1 MVFLLLSGTPAAPS
15 IGVTESSDRIRLTSS
30 KKSRSGPEGMV
41 SARFGPCPAQ
51 RWRPLAECSWECKVR
66 AATIWAWM
74 LTPSSSRWLSLPT
87 RKAVTIARH
96 GRMMPEQPSTSCS
109 GPESNRPGTASTNA
123 PRSGTSMRE
132 HHLSSAST
140 RSAAKVQHGPPCW
153 VPICVS
159 DSSRRPSF
167 RQGRGNVL
175 GVRGRGHWS
184 DVPSRHRSRSTAS
197 NSLPG
202 TDCPGSPARPLT
214 GRLAQLEVI
223 SSGSDQIPALG

>member
-1 MVFLLLSGTPAAPS
+1 MVVLLLSGTPMAPS
-15 IGVTESSDRIRLTSS
+15 SEVTESPDRIRQTLRGNRDRARRAG
-30 KKSRSGPEGMV
+30 SRPGLARVPPNAGGHWRNARG
-41 SARFGPCPAQ
+41 SA
-51 RWRPLAECSWECKVR
+51 EVR
-66 AATIWAWM
+66 AATICAWM

-87 RKAVTIARH
+87 RKAVTIARR

-123 PRSGTSMRE
+123 PRSGTSTRE
-132 HHLSSAST
+132 HRSSSAST
-140 RSAAKVQHGPPCW
+140 RAAAKVQLGPPCW
-153 VPICVS
+153 VPICVA

-175 GVRGRGHWS
+175 GVRVRGHWS
-184 DVPSRHRSRSTAS
+184 GVPSRHRSRSTAS